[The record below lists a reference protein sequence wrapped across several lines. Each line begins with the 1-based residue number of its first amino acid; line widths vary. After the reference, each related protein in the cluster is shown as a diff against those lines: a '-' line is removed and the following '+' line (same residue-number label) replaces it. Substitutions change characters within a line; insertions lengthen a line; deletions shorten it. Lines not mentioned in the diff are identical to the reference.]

1 MPAKPIFPR
10 ALEIQGRAWY
20 NILRKPMKRN
30 EKTGAEKDLARF
42 CLPKNRFGGGYSL
55 IKPRG

>member
-1 MPAKPIFPR
+1 MPAQQIFPR

-30 EKTGAEKDLARF
+30 EKTGAEKAQF
-42 CLPKNRFGGGYSL
+42 P
-55 IKPRG
+55 